1 MGTSESTAGP
11 PDPAPAAEQANATEA
26 AAIEASAVLGPG
38 HAEPSAGGDAVSAI
52 DADAV
57 AAMQGFGSSL
67 GPSAD
72 LPGDLGLS
80 GDHDLLAALHGLD
93 GVGNIDHAL
102 DQLTSSADLFDLPA
116 LDFGDG
122 GPHSGGSES

>member
-1 MGTSESTAGP
+1 MRTSESTAGP
-11 PDPAPAAEQANATEA
+11 PDPAPADEQANAPESA
-26 AAIEASAVLGPG
+26 ATDTSAVPDPD

-57 AAMQGFGSSL
+57 AAMQGLGNSL
-67 GPSAD
+67 APSAD

-116 LDFGDG
+116 FDFGDAG
-122 GPHSGGSES
+122 HHSGSSES